1 MSMRTVE
8 RWIEVN
14 NNSNIQGLDGEGVE
28 RNRIAETIATRVIIE
43 SGEYIVMTYIDG
55 HHQERGDLSYGHP
68 VDAIDMAKSIRDNA
82 ESEVN

>member
-55 HHQERGDLSYGHP
+55 QHQERGDLSYNHSA
-68 VDAIDMAKSIRDNA
+68 DAIDMAKSIRNNA

>member
-1 MSMRTVE
+1 MSMRTIE
-8 RWIEVN
+8 RWTEVT
-14 NNSNIQGLDGEGVE
+14 SYS
-28 RNRIAETIATRVIIE
+28 AETIATRVIIK

-68 VDAIDMAKSIRDNA
+68 VDAIDMAKVIRDNA